1 MKISGDAAKRNI
13 TAHWMLIACGQ
24 AFALLMQVAIAG
36 AQTSDMNSA
45 SASPDAEMN
54 ETIHLNN
61 LTQQNGLDEVQ
72 SCLRNILPRITIHSL
87 PSQQTL
93 SVRGSVEDIAMA
105 KKIVAEFDRSRAA
118 YRLTFTMN
126 GTDGKKNA
134 EAQTFSLVAD
144 SGEKTEF
151 KQERRGAK
159 VGGRYDARSSTQNM
173 QVQDQDVRL
182 SVEVTVDGFDD
193 RLRFHSKLERSITS
207 EDKSRVGAQD
217 TILKLA
223 VLERATTLA
232 LGKEQVLGSIDML
245 GNGDKLVVSVVAE
258 RVE

>member
-1 MKISGDAAKRNI
+1 MKINGDAARRHI
-13 TAHWMLIACGQ
+13 TAHWMLVACGQ
-24 AFALLMQVAIAG
+24 AFALLMPVVTAG

-45 SASPDAEMN
+45 NARPDAEMN

-61 LTQQNGLDEVQ
+61 LTPQNGLDEVQ
-72 SCLRNILPRITIHSL
+72 SCLRNILPGITIYSL

-93 SVRGSVEDIAMA
+93 SVRGSVEDIALA
-105 KKIVAEFDRSRAA
+105 KKIISEFDRSRAT
-118 YRLTFTMN
+118 YRLTFTMSSA
-126 GTDGKKNA
+126 DGGKNA

-144 SGEKTEF
+144 SGEKTEL
-151 KQERRGAK
+151 KQERRGPK
-159 VGGRYDARSSTQNM
+159 VGGRYDASSSTQNM

-182 SVEVTVDGFDD
+182 SVELTVDGFDD

-207 EDKSRVGAQD
+207 EDKSRVGAQE